1 MAPSRYPEYSFRP
14 RATRSSFATPS
25 SLSSS
30 RPARV
35 HWAFPPRIA
44 IRVNIVQRSATG
56 PSSMPKMRGVTEA
69 RAVPGRG
76 LEDERIE
83 DHPTIFP
90 EGLQRSP
97 LPYSLSRRTR
107 I

>member
-25 SLSSS
+25 GLSSS

-44 IRVNIVQRSATG
+44 IRVNIVQRAATG

-83 DHPTIFP
+83 DHSTIFP

-97 LPYSLSRRTR
+97 LPYSLGRRTR

>member
-25 SLSSS
+25 GLSSS

-44 IRVNIVQRSATG
+44 IRVNIVQRAATG

-83 DHPTIFP
+83 DHSTIFP